1 MLNKD
6 VKNMANRSENMK
18 KLNKIRSAEV
28 VAMLDLLVD
37 LDKGNGG
44 DIGGFDSFGIT
55 DYKLMRG
62 RINSYRAMKIANHLG
77 KNINKNRLLEFKK
90 DKDLLR
96 INDLADSSNNKKVSI
111 DEFLKENSD
120 ALNLYYSILKNSYL
134 NNAHSG

>member
-18 KLNKIRSAEV
+18 KVNKIRSAEV

-37 LDKGNGG
+37 LDEGNGG
-44 DIGGFDSFGIT
+44 DIGGFDSFNIK
-55 DYKLMRG
+55 DHKLMKG
-62 RINSYRAMKIANHLG
+62 RINSYRAQKIANHLG
-77 KNINKNRLLEFKK
+77 KEINKNRLLAFTK

-96 INDLADSSNNKKVSI
+96 INDSADGSNNMKVSI

-120 ALNLYYSILKNSYL
+120 ALNLYYSIIKSSYI
-134 NNAHSG
+134 NNARSD